1 MRAYRKE
8 KVSSVVHQIVGE
20 AIAHRL
26 NDPRVAPL
34 TTVTRVAMTGDL
46 LVARV
51 YLSIPG
57 NEATERLT
65 LTAVRHASG
74 YIQRMVA
81 RELPIRQCPELR
93 FEIDA
98 AVKGVRR
105 TLELLAENRRREPE
119 SFEGVDDP
127 HDMKERTDDAPDPGR
142 DDSPESGGVEA

>member
-8 KVSSVVHQIVGE
+8 KVSSVVHQIVSE
-20 AIAHRL
+20 TIAHRL

-46 LVARV
+46 LVAKV
-51 YLSIPG
+51 YLSVPG
-57 NEATERLT
+57 DEATERRT

-81 RELPIRQCPELR
+81 RELPVRQCPELR

-105 TLELLAENRRREPE
+105 TMELLAENRRREPE
-119 SFEGVDDP
+119 SFEEADDP
-127 HDMKERTDDAPDPGR
+127 HDIEERTVDAPEPER
-142 DDSPESGGVEA
+142 DDSPESDGEEA